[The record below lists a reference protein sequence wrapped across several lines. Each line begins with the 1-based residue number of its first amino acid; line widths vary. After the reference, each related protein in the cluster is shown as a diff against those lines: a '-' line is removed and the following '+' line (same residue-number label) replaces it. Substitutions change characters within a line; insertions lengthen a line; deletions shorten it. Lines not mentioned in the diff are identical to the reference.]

1 MSLTA
6 SVVNVFACA
15 DGSGGNPLGVV
26 WDAARLSPS
35 DRQEIAA
42 QLGYSESIF
51 VLDERRIAIHTPT
64 IELDFAGH
72 PVVGAAFVLDAPV
85 IEPPAGPVPA
95 RKDGDRAFIVARA
108 EFSPVWEPVQYL
120 APADVDGLPV
130 PVTGR
135 LQCWAW
141 QDEAAGLIR
150 ARVFAADYGVPED
163 PATGSAALRLCALL
177 ARPIVIEQGGG
188 SEIHARP
195 LGDGT
200 IELGGRVVR
209 RPDRTI

>member
-1 MSLTA
+1 MTLTA
-6 SVVNVFACA
+6 NVVNVFACT

-26 WDAARLSPS
+26 WDAAGLSPS

-42 QLGYSESIF
+42 ELGYSESIF

-64 IELDFAGH
+64 IELPFAGH

-85 IEPPAGPVPA
+85 VHPPAGPVPA
-95 RKDGDRAFIVARA
+95 RRDGDHAFIVARA
-108 EFSPVWEPVQYL
+108 EDSPAWEPVRYL
-120 APADVDGLPV
+120 SPADVDALPV
-130 PVTGR
+130 PASGH

-141 QDEAAGLIR
+141 QDEAAGRIR

-177 ARPIVIEQGGG
+177 ARPIIIEQGGG
-188 SEIHARP
+188 SEIYARP
-195 LGDGT
+195 LEDGNL
-200 IELGGRVVR
+200 ELGGRVVR
-209 RPDRTI
+209 KPDRTI